1 MKQYSLPAAILGCH
15 GEVSALALNRYAV
28 FIELILLGF
37 VHRSQVAHGLETLV
51 WGFQCQWVV
60 REQVMVPSQHG
71 QERSFSL
78 NVCGGGDFC
87 LADPQ
92 RWWFKGATACAAY

>member
-1 MKQYSLPAAILGCH
+1 MNLPVQDQICELLAPWSIYGSSIAYRLLFWDVMGRFQ
-15 GEVSALALNRYAV
+15 LALNRYAV

-60 REQVMVPSQHG
+60 RE
-71 QERSFSL
+71 
-78 NVCGGGDFC
+78 
-87 LADPQ
+87 
-92 RWWFKGATACAAY
+92 